1 MAQYQREA
9 HVTASTSFYGDFVCT
24 KELLEKLNIAIA
36 AIAEVD
42 KVKKQ
47 LFYGR
52 DIEGLRTISLPVA
65 DLNMSVA
72 EQNIMHSLIGVG
84 TEGGECLELLRDF
97 LFGKFTGAR
106 GQFDQI
112 KVMEELGG
120 AMWYIPI
127 GAQAMG
133 VTMAEIADLNIA
145 QLRKRYAGK
154 FDAYEA
160 NNRDLAAEDKVM
172 GEMTGTL
179 SGAEKTI
186 AVRELVPGPKVP
198 IFAEMVNFTAD
209 EEKQRYSES
218 LAAKKHIIITG

>member
-1 MAQYQREA
+1 MDQYQREA

-24 KELLEKLNIAIA
+24 KELLEKLDIAIA

-52 DIEGLRTISLPVA
+52 NIEGLRTIHMPVA
-65 DLNMSVA
+65 DINMSVA
-72 EQNIMHSLIGVG
+72 EQNITHALIGVG

-97 LFGKFTGAR
+97 ITNKVRSGAMAY
-106 GQFDQI
+106 GYSHA

-133 VTMAEIADLNIA
+133 LTMERVAELNIA

-160 NNRDLAAEDKVM
+160 NNRDLAAENKVM
-172 GEMTGTL
+172 EEMTGTL
-179 SGAEKTI
+179 SAS
-186 AVRELVPGPKVP
+186 ELKIPVLGSV
-198 IFAEMVNFTAD
+198 TAD
-209 EEKQRYSES
+209 EEKQRYNERRNEM
-218 LAAKKHIIITG
+218 AAARGTYGKFADKT